1 MNPLIEFQQVCK
13 YYHMGDTTVV
23 AADHISFQIFQGEFV
38 AIVGSS
44 GSGKSTCMNI
54 IGCLDVPSEGCY
66 LLKGQDVGRMNK
78 NQLAEIRNE
87 LLGFI
92 FQQYNLLPKLNL
104 VENVEVP
111 LMYAGVPR
119 KERRERARPR
129 PWRRLGWGISGA
141 TGPWSC
147 PAASSSGCPS
157 PGLWWATPRSFWP
170 MSPPARWTPAPAG
183 RYWACSR
190 TSTARGTPSCS
201 SPTTTPSPSRPSG
214 SSAWRTA
221 MWSTTA
227 PPTPRRRWSHP
238 GLCTGKGG
246 RRVKLTESL
255 PLALKNIV
263 SSKVRTFLTMLGIII
278 GVAAVIVIVGLG
290 NGLETYV
297 TDSFS
302 DMGTNTLT
310 VTVMSRGSTRS
321 LDAEDMYDIVEKN
334 SQYLDLCS
342 PTVPMTGYVKIGSD
356 TLTSTS
362 STGVSEDY
370 FAIANMTVASG
381 RGLQYSD
388 MAGRSKVC
396 VIGAYLN
403 QAYFGGNAVGQTL
416 RVGGQ
421 SLEVVGVLEQQGDTL
436 EEGGSD
442 DCLYLPYTTAERIS
456 GEASSY
462 TITMRDENYID
473 ESVAALEASLYE
485 VFASDDYYTVTSMA
499 EMLDTMTSMIN
510 ILVGVLA
517 GIAAIS
523 LVVGGIGIMNIM
535 LVSVTERTRE
545 IGIRKSLGAKERYI
559 MQQFVIEAAATSALG
574 GVIGILL
581 GDGLSALASVAVA
594 RIMEESLTV

>member
-1 MNPLIEFQQVCK
+1 M
-13 YYHMGDTTVV
+13 T
-23 AADHISFQIFQGEFV
+23 
-38 AIVGSS
+38 
-44 GSGKSTCMNI
+44 
-54 IGCLDVPSEGCY
+54 
-66 LLKGQDVGRMNK
+66 
-78 NQLAEIRNE
+78 LAE
-87 LLGFI
+87 
-92 FQQYNLLPKLNL
+92 
-104 VENVEVP
+104 
-111 LMYAGVPR
+111 
-119 KERRERARPR
+119 
-129 PWRRLGWGISGA
+129 
-141 TGPWSC
+141 
-147 PAASSSGCPS
+147 
-157 PGLWWATPRSFWP
+157 
-170 MSPPARWTPAPAG
+170 
-183 RYWACSR
+183 
-190 TSTARGTPSCS
+190 
-201 SPTTTPSPSRPSG
+201 
-214 SSAWRTA
+214 
-221 MWSTTA
+221 
-227 PPTPRRRWSHP
+227 
-238 GLCTGKGG
+238 
-246 RRVKLTESL
+246 SL
-255 PLALKNIV
+255 QLALKNIV

-310 VTVMSRGSTRS
+310 VSVMSRGSTRS
-321 LDAEDMYDIVEKN
+321 LDSEDMYDIVAEN

-342 PTVPMTGYVKIGSD
+342 PTVTMGGFVKIGSE
-356 TLTSTS
+356 TVSTTS

-370 FAIANMTVASG
+370 FAIANVAVASG

-388 MAGRSKVC
+388 MVTRSKVC

-403 QAYFGGNAVGQTL
+403 QAYFGGNGVGQTL

-421 SLEVVGVLEQQGDTL
+421 SLEVVGVLEQQEDTL

-456 GEASSY
+456 GAASSY

-499 EMLDTMTSMIN
+499 EMLETMTSMIN

-559 MQQFVIEAAATSALG
+559 MEQFVMEAALTSALG
-574 GVIGILL
+574 GVMGILL
-581 GDGLSALASVAVA
+581 GDGLSAAASMVVA
-594 RIMEESLTV
+594 RVMEESLTVAPTVGAVALAFGISVGIGILFGYLPAKKAARLNPIDALHYD

>member
-1 MNPLIEFQQVCK
+1 M
-13 YYHMGDTTVV
+13 
-23 AADHISFQIFQGEFV
+23 
-38 AIVGSS
+38 
-44 GSGKSTCMNI
+44 
-54 IGCLDVPSEGCY
+54 
-66 LLKGQDVGRMNK
+66 
-78 NQLAEIRNE
+78 
-87 LLGFI
+87 
-92 FQQYNLLPKLNL
+92 
-104 VENVEVP
+104 
-111 LMYAGVPR
+111 
-119 KERRERARPR
+119 
-129 PWRRLGWGISGA
+129 
-141 TGPWSC
+141 
-147 PAASSSGCPS
+147 
-157 PGLWWATPRSFWP
+157 
-170 MSPPARWTPAPAG
+170 
-183 RYWACSR
+183 
-190 TSTARGTPSCS
+190 
-201 SPTTTPSPSRPSG
+201 
-214 SSAWRTA
+214 
-221 MWSTTA
+221 
-227 PPTPRRRWSHP
+227 
-238 GLCTGKGG
+238 
-246 RRVKLTESL
+246 KLTESL
-255 PLALKNIV
+255 QLALKNIV

-321 LDAEDMYDIVEKN
+321 LDAEDMYDIVEEN

-342 PTVPMTGYVKIGSD
+342 PTVPMMGYVKIGSD

-421 SLEVVGVLEQQGDTL
+421 SLEVVGVLEQQEDTL

-594 RIMEESLTV
+594 RIMEESLTVAPTAGAVALAFGISVGIGILFGYLPAKKAARLNPIDALHYD